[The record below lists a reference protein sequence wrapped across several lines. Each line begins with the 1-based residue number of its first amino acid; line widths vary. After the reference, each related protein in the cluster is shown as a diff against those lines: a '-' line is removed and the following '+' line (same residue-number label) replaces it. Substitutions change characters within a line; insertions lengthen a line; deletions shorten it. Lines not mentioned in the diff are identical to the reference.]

1 MFALSEFG
9 SGKPRHY
16 NENSEVGVKRI
27 VTKQHPSAPK
37 NTFKLIKAKG
47 EHMGNLRFRI
57 GMGLFNYHHKILLTN
72 SLEEINQHG
81 ALPICGALLVCAYGA
96 LMKES
101 PQTMNWK

>member
-37 NTFKLIKAKG
+37 NTFKLIKAKKG
-47 EHMGNLRFRI
+47 AHGQ
-57 GMGLFNYHHKILLTN
+57 
-72 SLEEINQHG
+72 LEIQ
-81 ALPICGALLVCAYGA
+81 
-96 LMKES
+96 
-101 PQTMNWK
+101 NWDGFI